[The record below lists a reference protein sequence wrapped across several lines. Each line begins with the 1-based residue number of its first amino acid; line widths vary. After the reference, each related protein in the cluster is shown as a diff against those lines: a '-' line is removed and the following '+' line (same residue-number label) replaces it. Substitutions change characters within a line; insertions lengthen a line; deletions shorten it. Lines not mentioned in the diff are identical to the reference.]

1 MTTPPEN
8 PRPPASCDVL
18 LVDVAHLFWSAWH
31 ASADQEVGAA
41 FATTVDKLSTVRT
54 TVQHKHL
61 IICVDWPPYWRVQ
74 RCSEYKAQRAAPSE
88 FATAQFRRVR
98 DHLTASGHTLWGV
111 KGYEAD
117 DIIATACLQAWQ
129 RQLTVTIATGD
140 KDLMQLVNDTC
151 SLYETRTG
159 LMFGADQVR
168 EKYGVPPSL
177 VRDLLTLTGDTS
189 DNIPGVRGVGPKK
202 AAQLLE
208 TFGTWRQ
215 AVAAAHA
222 DDPRITKALAQSL
235 REHEDFELAWELVGL
250 REDAPVD
257 LGELLAAPTPPRP
270 HAPHTQI
277 QTTQGETMKQKTMT
291 LENVSRGR
299 KQEPF
304 DLILYGPEGTGKSTF
319 ASDAPS
325 PIFFDLESG
334 TGELDVARMPQ
345 PENWKDVVAG
355 LVLLATQ
362 PHEFKTVVIDTIDA
376 LEVFIHRDV
385 CEAAGVKEIE
395 DIPYGSGYKNA
406 LALWRELGTRLLD
419 LRKRGMNT
427 ILLGHSQVRKFS
439 NPRGEDYDRFQFQLN
454 DKAAAI
460 LKNNAKNVL
469 FVTYDEAIKRDTKN
483 KSAKAKAL
491 GDGSRVVFTEYRPAF
506 DAKNRHGL
514 PFELALNWAEF
525 EAAARAG
532 TPAPLAD
539 VLAELTELTPGLSE
553 KHQAELTA
561 AVTRANNDTQKLV
574 ALVDWARTKSH
585 TKEQVQ

>member
-1 MTTPPEN
+1 
-8 PRPPASCDVL
+8 
-18 LVDVAHLFWSAWH
+18 
-31 ASADQEVGAA
+31 VGAA
-41 FATTVDKLSTVRT
+41 FSTTIDKLNTVRT
-54 TVQHKHL
+54 TVRHKHL

-98 DHLTASGHTLWGV
+98 DHLKNSGHTLCGV

-117 DIIATACLQAWQ
+117 DIIATVCAQAQ
-129 RQLTVTIATGD
+129 KLRQSVVIATGD
-140 KDLMQLVNDTC
+140 KDLMQLVDDTC

-159 LMFGADQVR
+159 LMFGAEQVR
-168 EKYGVPPSL
+168 EKYGVQPSL

-189 DNIPGVRGVGPKK
+189 DNIPGVRGVGTKK
-202 AAQLLE
+202 AAQLIE
-208 TFGTWRQ
+208 SFGNWRV

-250 REDAPVD
+250 RDNAPVD
-257 LGELLAAPTPPRP
+257 LGALLSASRGQPQEQEKKEAISESAPMKTP
-270 HAPHTQI
+270 I
-277 QTTQGETMKQKTMT
+277 KKMT

-319 ASDAPS
+319 ASEAPS

-345 PENWKDVVAG
+345 PESWKDMVSGFEA
-355 LVLLATQ
+355 LKTE
-362 PHEFKTVVIDTIDA
+362 PHEFKTVVVDTIDA
-376 LEVFIHRDV
+376 LETLIQKHV
-385 CEAAGVKEIE
+385 CETAGVKEIE
-395 DIPYGSGYKNA
+395 DIPYGAGYKLA
-406 LALWRELGTRLLD
+406 LALWRDLGTHLLE
-419 LRKRGMNT
+419 LRSRGMNT

-454 DKAAAI
+454 EKAAAI
-460 LKNNAKNVL
+460 LKNQSKNVL
-469 FVTYDEAIKRDTKN
+469 FVTYDEAIKNDPKN
-483 KSAKAKAL
+483 KSGKPKAF

-514 PFELALNWAEF
+514 PFELALNWSEF

-532 TPAPLAD
+532 APAPIGD
-539 VLAELTELTPGLSE
+539 VIAELDALKTQLSE
-553 KHQAELTA
+553 KHQTELEA
-561 AVTRANNDTQKLV
+561 AISRTNDDVRKLSM
-574 ALVDWARTKSH
+574 LVDWARSKANTEGKAA
-585 TKEQVQ
+585 